1 MNSKID
7 LYLEEGCGRCELYR
21 TPNCKVHTWKEELK
35 LLRKFVLDCG
45 LTEELKWGVPC
56 YTFQKKNI
64 LIVGAFKEFCSI
76 SYLKGVL
83 LNDIHGILQKPGE
96 STQSARLIKFTNVQD
111 IIEIETILKTYI
123 YEAIEVEKAGLKVKF
138 KKSPEPIP
146 EELQEKMNED
156 PVFKTAFEAL
166 TPGRQRGYILH
177 FSQPK
182 QSQTRKSRIEKSTPQ
197 ILNGVGLN
205 DKYKSMKKK

>member
-123 YEAIEVEKAGLKVKF
+123 YEAIEVEKAVLKVKF

-182 QSQTRKSRIEKSTPQ
+182 QSKTRKSRIEKSTPQ